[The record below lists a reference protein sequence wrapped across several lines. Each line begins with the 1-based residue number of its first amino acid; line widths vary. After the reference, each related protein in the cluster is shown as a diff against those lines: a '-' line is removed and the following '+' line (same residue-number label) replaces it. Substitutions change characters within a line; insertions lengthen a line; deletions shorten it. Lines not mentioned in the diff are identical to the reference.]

1 MWQFLL
7 TSIIELKWKHM
18 PMNLKKKYIATKK
31 IRKREKDIDD
41 LQKIQR
47 KKIISCTDSS
57 KPPFSLG
64 FLFLLIKVTL
74 SLCA

>member
-41 LQKIQR
+41 L
-47 KKIISCTDSS
+47 
-57 KPPFSLG
+57 
-64 FLFLLIKVTL
+64 
-74 SLCA
+74 